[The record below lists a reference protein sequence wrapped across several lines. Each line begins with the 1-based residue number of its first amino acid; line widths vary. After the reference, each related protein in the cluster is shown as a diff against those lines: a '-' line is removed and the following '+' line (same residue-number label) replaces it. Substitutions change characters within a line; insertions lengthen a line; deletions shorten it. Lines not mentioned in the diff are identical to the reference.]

1 MNPSLNLHLIYMY
14 LRYFLTV
21 CAILTVTFGWSQD
34 CNYTLS
40 GKVLDFHDKKPLAGA
55 TLYIARLDSYAYTDL
70 NGTYSFK
77 NLCVGTYEVEVMHP
91 ECRTLIFPVEIK
103 GRTKEDFLLEH
114 HLEELDEVRV
124 IGSIYADKTNS
135 GLESRLSEKALLQNS
150 GTSLGDAIKGLSG
163 ISSLNT
169 GATIVKPAI
178 HGLNGSRVLVLN
190 DGVRM
195 QDMEWG
201 DEHAPNVDI
210 NAAGSITV
218 IKGASALQYGGDA
231 IGGVILMEQAF
242 LPGTDTLY
250 GKTVLNGFSNGRG
263 GSISTDLT
271 KVFRNDGFIRLQG
284 SFKRLG
290 DQESPDYILSNTGVS
305 EKATTLEFGK
315 RTLNWGIQ
323 GKYSFYDAEIAIL
336 RASHIG
342 NIDDLIRSINSGE
355 PEIIRPFT
363 YDLQNPRQQVT
374 HHLGKISAYKR
385 FKGLGKWSAQ
395 YDFQQNRRKEYDVR
409 RGELNDQ
416 ASLDL
421 ELTTHS
427 FSTDFKW
434 DAAEKL
440 DWTTG
445 LMGRYQENFPNPA
458 TGVRRLIPDYE
469 RLELGAFVTGEYAFT
484 PQWKLDAGLR
494 YDFSRIDALKY
505 YQTSRWEERGYDNE
519 FSGIVLEDLGSQ
531 LLTNPVFTFKN
542 FSGTTG
548 VNYSSN
554 NTTFLRFNYSLAQ
567 RAPNPSELF
576 SDGLHHSAARI
587 ELGDLRIKSET
598 SHKISASF
606 ERRLQ
611 NWGFTLEPY
620 ANFLT
625 NFILLEPTGL
635 EFTIR
640 GAFPVWSYRQTD
652 ARLLGIDASAYAN
665 WHRNW
670 RTEHQVSLVKGKDL
684 SQDLALINMPPVNFR
699 NKLDFLQKEWHDFEI
714 SLISD
719 LVLRQ
724 NEVPPNIVVFSPE
737 QQEDVVLE
745 INTPPPAY
753 HLLGLSSSA
762 DFSLG
767 TSSRLTTS
775 LTVSNLLNSSFRDY
789 LNRQRFFADG
799 LGRNIQLQFIIHY

>member
-1 MNPSLNLHLIYMY
+1 M
-14 LRYFLTV
+14 
-21 CAILTVTFGWSQD
+21 
-34 CNYTLS
+34 
-40 GKVLDFHDKKPLAGA
+40 DFHDKTPLAGA
-55 TLYIARLDSYAYTDL
+55 TLYIAKMGTYAYTDL
-70 NGTYSFK
+70 NGVYSFEK
-77 NLCVGTYEVEVMHP
+77 LCAGTYEIEVMHP
-91 ECRTLIFPVEIK
+91 ECRTLIFPINIPETK
-103 GRTKEDFLLEH
+103 KEDFLLEH

-124 IGSIYADKTNS
+124 IGSIYSGKTNS
-135 GLESRLSEKALLQNS
+135 GLENRLSEEALLQNS
-150 GTSLGDAIKGLSG
+150 GNSLGDAIKGLRG
-163 ISSLNT
+163 VSSLNT
-169 GATIVKPAI
+169 GSNIVKPAI

-201 DEHAPNVDI
+201 DEHAPNVDV
-210 NAAGSITV
+210 NAAGSVTV

-231 IGGVILMEQAF
+231 IGGVILMEQAY
-242 LPGTDTLY
+242 LPAQDTLY

-263 GSISTDLT
+263 GNISTDLT
-271 KVFRNDGFIRLQG
+271 KIFQDDWFIRLQG

-290 DQESPDYILSNTGVS
+290 DQESPDYILSNTGIS
-305 EKATTLEFGK
+305 ETASSLEFGK

-323 GKYSFYDAEIAIL
+323 GRYSYYDAEIAIL

-355 PEIIRPFT
+355 PQIIRPFT
-363 YDLQNPRQQVT
+363 YDLQNPRQDVR
-374 HHLGKISAYKR
+374 HHLAKISAYKR
-385 FKGLGKWSAQ
+385 FQGLGKWSAQ

-427 FSTDFKW
+427 VSTDFKW
-434 DAAEKL
+434 DAAEKIEVH
-440 DWTTG
+440 TG
-445 LMGRYQENFPNPA
+445 LVGRYQENFPNPA
-458 TGVRRLIPDYE
+458 TGVRRLIPDYK
-469 RLELGAFVTGEYAFT
+469 RWELGAFVTGEYNLTAN
-484 PQWKLDAGLR
+484 WSLDAGFR
-494 YDFSRIDALKY
+494 YDFSKIDALKY
-505 YQTSRWEERGYDNE
+505 YQTTRWEERGYEDE
-519 FSGIVLEDLGSQ
+519 FSDIIVEEVGSQ
-531 LLTNPVFTFKN
+531 LLTNPVFTFEN

-548 VNYSSN
+548 IHYSRDNS
-554 NTTFLRFNYSLAQ
+554 TFLRFNYSLSQ

-598 SHKISASF
+598 SHKFSGSF

-611 NWGFTLEPY
+611 KWGFTLEPY

-625 NFILLEPTGL
+625 DFILLEPTGL

-640 GAFPVWSYRQTD
+640 GAFPVWSYRQTN
-652 ARLLGIDASAYAN
+652 ARLLGFDASAYVN
-665 WHRNW
+665 WHTNW
-670 RTEHQVSLVKGKDL
+670 RTEHQMSLVKGKDM
-684 SQDLALINMPPVNFR
+684 SQDQALINMPPVSFR
-699 NKLDFLQKEWHDFEI
+699 NQVDFLKKEWHDFEV
-714 SLISD
+714 SFISD

-724 NEVPPNIVVFSPE
+724 NEVPPNITVFSPE
-737 QQEDVVLE
+737 QQQDVLLE

-753 HLLGLSSSA
+753 HLLGLSSSL

-767 TSSRLTTS
+767 TSGRLTTS
-775 LTVSNLLNSSFRDY
+775 LIVNNLLNTTFRDY

-799 LGRNIQLQFIIHY
+799 MGRNIQLQIIVHY